1 MGRLG
6 IIWPTSSKAACV
18 LSGHIWILKLEIG
31 DCMENM
37 WVNTDIFAESAK
49 KNPNMAQ
56 MPMGLDQADTDQH
69 SSHTWHVN
77 GPVGLFWIEA

>member
-1 MGRLG
+1 
-6 IIWPTSSKAACV
+6 
-18 LSGHIWILKLEIG
+18 
-31 DCMENM
+31 MENM

-77 GPVGLFWIEA
+77 GPVGLF